1 MLNYNVCLLAN
12 IFTLISSSKSYNNFL
27 TSIADSFA
35 LGLSLWRACCRS
47 TFSVLCAMC
56 RLHYPVSSFC
66 CQGPTLGSTEILDHH
81 KTVLQA
87 FHVSL
92 LGSPTCGYYL
102 ECLYSVTTFLI
113 GFFGPFSL
121 HFMEIE
127 LNTLSLS
134 TDLFLS
140 VSSEHLRIIISVFC
154 KPPFTQV
161 PEPGQR

>member
-1 MLNYNVCLLAN
+1 
-12 IFTLISSSKSYNNFL
+12 
-27 TSIADSFA
+27 
-35 LGLSLWRACCRS
+35 
-47 TFSVLCAMC
+47 MC

-66 CQGPTLGSTEILDHH
+66 CQGSTLGSTEILDHH

-87 FHVSL
+87 FRVSL

-102 ECLYSVTTFLI
+102 ECLYSVTTFMI
-113 GFFGPFSL
+113 GFFRPFSL

-127 LNTLSLS
+127 LSTLSLS

-161 PEPGQR
+161 PEPGQRWYLAVLETCDVGDQTLYGHQHVPGVYNMIPRHSAWP